1 LGLFAVVVASGALW
15 RLLAVHGVRLL
26 PLDVARTL
34 SLQAFLSAVNVVT
47 LVFGLILS
55 ALLLDRPW
63 ERLGLKL
70 PRAAAVLTVVL
81 ATPAVYVA
89 ASYLAVLVALPTLL
103 EEIRSQGVEGVRQST
118 GEFGSQVLRA
128 PAGLTLLWAA
138 LIAPVAEELWFRG
151 ALWALVAGWVA
162 RLWRRPARPSEQA
175 TLAEGVVA
183 PSRVLE
189 LAGSASGWLRE
200 GGMATLLSA
209 GVFAAFHADM
219 PGGMGIV
226 RVVSAAGLGLA
237 CGVAR
242 QTTGSTLAAIVLH
255 VVFNVLSLATARRW
269 VVTSTFPTRLMVPT
283 LLSLLAVASLVL
295 LALMVVFSRRRTRQK
310 R

>member
-1 LGLFAVVVASGALW
+1 LGLLAVVVASGALW
-15 RLLAVHGVRLL
+15 RLLSVHGVRLL
-26 PLDVARTL
+26 PLDLARTL
-34 SLQAFLSAVNVVT
+34 SLQAFLSVINVVT

-55 ALLLDRPW
+55 TLLLDHPW
-63 ERLGLKL
+63 RRLGLTL
-70 PRAAAVLTVVL
+70 PRRMAVVRVVL

-89 ASYLAVLVALPTLL
+89 ASYLAVLIALPTLL

-118 GEFGSQVLRA
+118 GEFGSQVLRS
-128 PAGLTLLWAA
+128 PAVLTLLWAA
-138 LIAPVAEELWFRG
+138 VIAPVAEELWFRG
-151 ALWALVAGWVA
+151 ALWALLADGVA
-162 RLWRRPARPSEQA
+162 RLWRSPVPVSEDA
-175 TLAEGVVA
+175 ALPEGVVA

-189 LAGSASGWLRE
+189 VAGSASRWLRE
-200 GGMATLLSA
+200 GGIATLLSA
-209 GVFAAFHADM
+209 AVFAAFHADM

-242 QTTGSTLAAIVLH
+242 QATGSTVAAIALH
-255 VVFNVLSLATARRW
+255 CVFNVLSLATARRW

-283 LLSLLAVASLVL
+283 LLSLLAVLSLVL
-295 LALMVVFSRRRTRQK
+295 LALIVVFSRRRARQK

>member
-1 LGLFAVVVASGALW
+1 LGLLVVVVASGALW

-26 PLDVARTL
+26 PVDLARTL

-47 LVFGLILS
+47 VVFGLTLS

-63 ERLGLKL
+63 QRLGVTL
-70 PRAAAVLTVVL
+70 PGPATVARIAL

-89 ASYLAVLVALPTLL
+89 VSYVAVLIALPTLL
-103 EEIRSQGVEGVRQST
+103 EELRAQGVEGVRQST
-118 GEFGSQVLRA
+118 GEFGSQVLRS
-128 PAGLTLLWAA
+128 PAALTLLWGAV
-138 LIAPVAEELWFRG
+138 IAPVAEELWFRG
-151 ALWALVAGWVA
+151 ALWALLAAGVVRW
-162 RLWRRPARPSEQA
+162 WRAPARVAQDAGLP
-175 TLAEGVVA
+175 EGVVA

-189 LAGSASGWLRE
+189 VAGSASRWLRE
-200 GGMATLLSA
+200 GGIATLLSA
-209 GVFAAFHADM
+209 AVFAAFHADM

-242 QTTGSTLAAIVLH
+242 QATGSTLAAIALH
-255 VVFNVLSLATARRW
+255 CVFNVLSLATARRW
-269 VVTSTFPTRLMVPT
+269 VVTATFPTRLMVPT
-283 LLSLLAVASLVL
+283 LLSLLAVVCLVL
-295 LALMVVFSRRRTRQK
+295 LALIVIVSSRQMRQK